1 MTYTCT
7 DYRFEMQLL
16 ALQRRLLNED
26 LNPDEKETLKGQIR
40 ELERQMGL
48 DHKESLLNREYV
60 EGKLAPW
67 ITAHRDK
74 LKQITPI
81 CLKKIN

>member
-48 DHKESLLNREYV
+48 DHKES
-60 EGKLAPW
+60 
-67 ITAHRDK
+67 
-74 LKQITPI
+74 
-81 CLKKIN
+81 